1 MSSSISSRLKYIFHL
16 SRPPLAYLFTVFT
29 TLVHFFPRC
38 NCKGKVTLSSLSSFP
53 GTEWTEDDA
62 EGLWSL
68 VDDKMLY
75 AKVMIYTKL
84 TLFILDSSV
93 SSKLFSLEDH
103 LLLVLC
109 YYRK

>member
-1 MSSSISSRLKYIFHL
+1 VSSSISSRLKYIFHL

-29 TLVHFFPRC
+29 TLVHCFCRC

-75 AKVMIYTKL
+75 AKVMIYTEL
-84 TLFILDSSV
+84 YLYWIALSV
-93 SSKLFSLEDH
+93 LNCSL
-103 LLLVLC
+103 
-109 YYRK
+109 